1 MVIAKDHHFLG
12 VITFYRSIGKEN
24 FHYDDIFI
32 LDMLKNHLAF
42 QLEKH
47 HMFGEDEQEKLT
59 VSQAVEK
66 YNLTR
71 RESTILRMLMSGRE
85 NAVICEELV
94 ISANTLKKHIL
105 NIYRKLGIR
114 NRVQLFKMI
123 KERE

>member
-1 MVIAKDHHFLG
+1 M
-12 VITFYRSIGKEN
+12 ITFYRSIGKEN

-71 RESTILRMLMSGRE
+71 RGISNQCQYTEKTYFKHLSEVRYTESCAI
-85 NAVICEELV
+85 
-94 ISANTLKKHIL
+94 
-105 NIYRKLGIR
+105 
-114 NRVQLFKMI
+114 VQDD
-123 KERE
+123 